1 MNTIEYQQ
9 NELIISTDKARLD
22 IPLIHEFL
30 SERSYWAKGRS
41 LDVVRLSIENSLCF
55 GVYSGDQQVG
65 FARVV
70 TDYATFSW
78 LCDFFILETQR
89 GRGLGKWLVAT
100 IVEFPGIHC
109 GCLSLAGIGNIIYN
123 LTNN

>member
-41 LDVVRLSIENSLCF
+41 LDVVRLSSCNGLRHIFL
-55 GVYSGDQQVG
+55 
-65 FARVV
+65 VV
-70 TDYATFSW
+70 
-78 LCDFFILETQR
+78 
-89 GRGLGKWLVAT
+89 
-100 IVEFPGIHC
+100 
-109 GCLSLAGIGNIIYN
+109 
-123 LTNN
+123 